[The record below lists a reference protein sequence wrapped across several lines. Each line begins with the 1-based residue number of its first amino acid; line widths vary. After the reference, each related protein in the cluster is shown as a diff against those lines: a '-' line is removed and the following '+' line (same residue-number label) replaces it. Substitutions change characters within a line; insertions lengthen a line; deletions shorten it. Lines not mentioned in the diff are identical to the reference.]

1 MYLTNFISQP
11 TPSLALHDSSLT
23 LDAIV
28 QGLYEDFWGHF
39 TALSMPRGDGE
50 RPDTLEVLSKLSGPV
65 LDLTTFTW
73 TFRIS
78 SLSRP
83 PSTYLLR
90 YSMPKMGN
98 SQEGDPRVFNTSI
111 FSTGLQ
117 PWLRRPIPV
126 FPTCKLINTLHSPG
140 NGSGSCLHQKV
151 TLKRYKTC
159 GP

>member
-1 MYLTNFISQP
+1 MYLTNFIFQP
-11 TPSLALHDSSLT
+11 TPSPALHDSSLT

-73 TFRIS
+73 TSRIS

-98 SQEGDPRVFNTSI
+98 FQGNLGSSI
-111 FSTGLQ
+111 QASSALVSSHGCRGQYLFS
-117 PWLRRPIPV
+117 
-126 FPTCKLINTLHSPG
+126 LHVNS
-140 NGSGSCLHQKV
+140 STHSIALEMEV
-151 TLKRYKTC
+151 VRAYTERLL
-159 GP
+159 